1 MKIAYLSTFYPYR
14 GGIAQFNAA
23 LYQELLRRYEV
34 RPYTFLRQ
42 YPDMLFPG
50 TSQFVQPGD
59 NAVKLES
66 ERILD
71 TVNPV
76 SYYRAAMKIKKFLP
90 DMLLTKFW
98 MPFFGPS
105 LGSVAKF
112 LPENVIKVSILD
124 NVKPHEQRM
133 GDLKLAKYFLSKNDA
148 FIVMSDT
155 VRDDL
160 LELKP
165 DARFKQHLHPLYDHF
180 GEKLEQKQARDIVNV
195 PFDKKILLFFG
206 FIRDY
211 KGLDLL
217 IEALAQLPE
226 EYHLLIAGEI
236 YGGFAKYQ
244 NLIDKYNLEERVTM
258 HIRYIADDEVP
269 AFFSAADVCVL
280 PYRSA
285 TQSGIT
291 AIAFHFGV
299 PLIATNVGSLKEML
313 EPHNTGYLIPNPSYE
328 ALKSGIMEFFN
339 NSLFSEYKVNIS
351 KYKKFAS
358 WHSLAD
364 TLSELYY
371 EIYNERVEKAKKT
384 IKLM

>member
-23 LYQELLRRYEV
+23 LYQELHRRYEV
-34 RPYTFLRQ
+34 RPFTFLRQ
-42 YPDMLFPG
+42 YPDLLFPG

-59 NAVKLES
+59 KAVKLES

-76 SYYRAAMKIKKFLP
+76 SYYRAAMKIKKFQP
-90 DMLLTKFW
+90 DMFLTKFW

-112 LPENVIKVSILD
+112 LPNNIIKLSILD

-133 GDLKLAKYFLSKNDA
+133 GDIKLAKYFLEKNDG

-165 DARFKQHLHPLYDHF
+165 DAKFKQHFHPLYDHF
-180 GEKLEQKQARDIVNV
+180 GKHVEQKEARDIVNV
-195 PFDKKILLFFG
+195 RFDKKILLFFG

-217 IEALAQLPE
+217 IEALAKLPD

-244 NLIDKYNLEERVTM
+244 NLIDKYNLEGRITR

-269 AFFSAADVCVL
+269 AFFSAADMCVL

-299 PLIATNVGSLKEML
+299 PLIASDVGSLKEMI
-313 EPHNTGYLIPNPSYE
+313 EPHNTGLLVPSNDP
-328 ALKSGIMEFFN
+328 AAIANGILNSFAN
-339 NSLFSEYKVNIS
+339 NLFTEYKNNIT
-351 KYKKFAS
+351 KYKHSAS
-358 WHSLAD
+358 WKSLAD
-364 TLSELYY
+364 TISEIYY
-371 EIYNERVEKAKKT
+371 EIFNERALDKNKS
-384 IKLM
+384 ISLM